1 MGVSNCQYK
10 ALIIEWDAVHFCCWE
25 QQRKEKT
32 VFTSALNDSI
42 MIVAIWLT
50 VFPSII
56 YCKKVDKMSCSFASY
71 KYGFSHPQNII
82 GPHFRHHTY
91 VTCVHVEHI
100 CTIKSVSTRARAVV
114 LHAISP
120 ISMELCQFKG
130 STPKLKKTEWSLF
143 WFFRGEIDHP
153 PSVFLGFHQGNRLKI
168 GKMYEALT
176 TMVFNQLLWG
186 FAHILLHP

>member
-1 MGVSNCQYK
+1 MRCGSFLLLGTATERENSF
-10 ALIIEWDAVHFCCWE
+10 HF
-25 QQRKEKT
+25 
-32 VFTSALNDSI
+32 S

-91 VTCVHVEHI
+91 VTCVQVEHI

-120 ISMELCQFKG
+120 ISMELCQFEG

-143 WFFRGEIDHP
+143 WFFWGEIDHP